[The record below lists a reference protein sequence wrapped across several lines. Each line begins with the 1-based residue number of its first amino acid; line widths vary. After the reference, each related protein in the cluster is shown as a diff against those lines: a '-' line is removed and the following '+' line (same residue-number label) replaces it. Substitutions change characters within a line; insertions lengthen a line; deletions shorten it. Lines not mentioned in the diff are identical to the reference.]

1 MEEIMLD
8 TILVGLILCIIT
20 AVGVILF
27 RKTRQSNPKMVFAI
41 VGCIMILEILICLI
55 ADR

>member
-1 MEEIMLD
+1 MLD
-8 TILVGLILCIIT
+8 TILVGVILCIIT

-27 RKTRQSNPKMVFAI
+27 RKTRQSNPKMAFAI